1 MVRRAAGAVKRN
13 GGRAAPRK
21 RRLPARSPI
30 CDHTSDRENEMSEQE
45 PGFSTLSIHAGARP
59 DPTTGARI
67 TPIYQTTA
75 FVFDDVD
82 HAASLFGLQAFGNI
96 YTRITNPTT
105 AVLEERVAALEGAP
119 AALGVASGHGAQAL
133 VFQALMVPGD
143 EFIAS
148 TKLYGGS
155 INQFNHAFKS
165 FGWQVKWAD
174 TDEPQSFQAAVTEK
188 TKAIFVESIANPGG
202 VITDLDAIAAIAK
215 KANVPLIVDNT
226 LATPYLL
233 RPLEH
238 GADIIVHSATKYLGG
253 HGNSMGGVIVD
264 CGSFNWFGDKRYPML
279 SAPRPEYNGMIL
291 AETFGNFAF
300 AIACRVLGLRDLGP
314 AISPFNSFLILTGI
328 ETLSLRMQRHCDNAL
343 AVAQHLEKHEKV
355 GWVSYAGLPGNRY
368 YELAR
373 KYCPKGAG
381 GVFTFGVKG
390 GYEAGIS
397 LVRNLKLFSHLANIG
412 DTRSLVIHPASTTHR
427 QLNDAQKTAAGA
439 GPDVVRLSIGIE
451 DVADLIA
458 DLDQALEG

>member
-1 MVRRAAGAVKRN
+1 
-13 GGRAAPRK
+13 
-21 RRLPARSPI
+21 
-30 CDHTSDRENEMSEQE
+30 MSHEE
-45 PGFSTLSIHAGARP
+45 PGFSTLSIHAGSRP

-105 AVLEERVAALEGAP
+105 AALEERIAALEGAP
-119 AALGVASGHGAQAL
+119 AALAVASGHAAQAL
-133 VFQALMVPGD
+133 AFHALLTPGD

-165 FGWQVKWAD
+165 FGWNVKWAD
-174 TDEPQSFQAAVTEK
+174 PDRPDTFRAALSDK
-188 TKAIFVESIANPGG
+188 TRAIFIESIANPGG
-202 VITDLDAIAAIAK
+202 VVCDIDAIAVIARE
-215 KANVPLIVDNT
+215 ARVPLIVDNT
-226 LATPYLL
+226 LASPYLI
-233 RPLEH
+233 RPLDH

-253 HGNSMGGVIVD
+253 HGNSMGGAIVD
-264 CGSFNWFGDKRYPML
+264 CGTFEWMGDARYPML
-279 SAPRPEYNGMIL
+279 SAPRPEYSGMIL

-300 AIACRVLGLRDLGP
+300 AIACRVLSLRDLGP
-314 AISPFNSFLILTGI
+314 AISPFNAFLILNGI

-343 AVAQHLEKHEKV
+343 AVARHLATHPKV
-355 GWVSYAGLPGNRY
+355 GWVSYAGLEGNAH

-373 KYCPKGAG
+373 RLTPRGVG

-390 GYEAGIS
+390 GYAAGVE
-397 LVRNLKLFSHLANIG
+397 LVKNLRLFSHVANVG

-427 QLNDAQKTAAGA
+427 QLSDAQKTAAGA
-439 GPDVVRLSIGIE
+439 GPDVVRLSIGLE
-451 DVADLIA
+451 DVKDLTA
-458 DLDQALEG
+458 DLDQALG